1 MANQN
6 EDGTFRWQFV
16 GYVFDEA
23 KWQLSQ
29 NERLIDIEA
38 KPLSVLAYLLRNA
51 GRVVTKDELLECA
64 WPGRVVVEASLTNA
78 ITKLRK
84 ALSDDEQ
91 HIVVTVPK
99 AGYRFVAAASCK
111 EVVSVKPAALLKQ
124 GELVPRRPNYRLHK
138 CLDRNDFS
146 EVWYAEHVK
155 NKEQRVF
162 KFSLDGTRLNSLR
175 RESTVSR
182 LLKESLG
189 VRSDILRVMDWDFDE
204 APYFLEYEYG
214 GVDLKTWSES
224 IGGLD
229 KLDFSVRLRLICEVC
244 ETLSAAH
251 SVGVLHKD
259 LKPSNIL
266 VYSEN
271 GSWKSRIADFGSAR
285 LLDPGRLDQLGITA
299 LAKTGQNLEDDQ
311 QTSTPLYASPEVLR
325 GHATTVQSDIYAMGV
340 MLYQMLIGDFRE
352 MLSPGWETRVDDD
365 LLREDISKASA
376 GDPELRFTSVAELAR
391 NLRTLEARRRTR
403 NEQLVV
409 QQKTAALELRMKKA
423 KARRP
428 WLLATF
434 GTLSLGLV
442 TSLYFYN
449 QASLERLAALKQ
461 AHITRAVNQFLY
473 HDILAAADPVSSGQ
487 TGITVKEALDK
498 SAGQIDKRFAGQP
511 EVAAEIHRI
520 VGTAYYQVSEHEN
533 ALKQYAWAADNFRLA
548 DGPNSP
554 RALEAEALYAETL
567 TRMSRYAEASAV
579 LNKLKPQMQRQ
590 DAILA
595 GVYYDRARAWWHFN
609 QFQYRET
616 VPALESAL
624 TRLAMIPDADPELE
638 DGIVQALMVARQF
651 AGYPLESLEQLQ
663 QRLVK
668 GLAERKG
675 AKAPV
680 TLNARYA
687 AARTLMILGKEREME
702 ATYLELSKEMTE
714 ALGPKS
720 EPALLIQHSL
730 AVVYSKLQDWPQSE
744 RSGRNAYYGLQEL
757 MGPDSSN
764 SYIAASTYAIAL
776 LRNGKYEQAVALLK
790 RKLADLGDRSD
801 NAAKIIRLALTVNL
815 AHAYIEAQR
824 FELAVPLA
832 KKLEM
837 EGGTIAKVASDAAGE
852 IAYIRG
858 AVMTNPEQRQESI
871 ALLKEGIRELS
882 KNNTEDYWIIRN
894 ATALL
899 KERSL
904 QAKAEKLDHV
914 VPI

>member
-29 NERLIDIEA
+29 DERLIEIEA

-84 ALSDDEQ
+84 ALSDDDQ
-91 HIVVTVPK
+91 HILVTVPK
-99 AGYRFVAAASCK
+99 AGYRFIAAASCK
-111 EVVSVKPAALLKQ
+111 EVVAVKPAALLKQ
-124 GELVPRRPNYRLHK
+124 GELVPRRPNYRLLK
-138 CLDRNDFS
+138 CLDRKDFS
-146 EVWYAEHVK
+146 EVWYAEHIK

-189 VRSDILRVMDWDFDE
+189 VRADVLRVIDWDFDE

-229 KLDFSVRLRLICEVC
+229 KLDLVVRLRLVCEICE
-244 ETLSAAH
+244 TMAAAH

-266 VYSEN
+266 MYSEN
-271 GSWKSRIADFGSAR
+271 GIWKSRIADFGSAR
-285 LLDPGRLDQLGITA
+285 LLEPGRLDQLGITSFTKIG
-299 LAKTGQNLEDDQ
+299 LNPQDDQ
-311 QTSTPLYASPEVLR
+311 QSSTPLYASPEILR
-325 GHATTVQSDIYAMGV
+325 GQASSVQSDIYALGV

-352 MLSPGWETRVDDD
+352 MLSPGWEVRVEDD
-365 LLREDISKASA
+365 LLREDISRAAA
-376 GDPELRFTSVAELAR
+376 GEPALRFSSVAELAK
-391 NLRTLEARRRTR
+391 NLRTLDGRHKARS
-403 NEQLVV
+403 EELLI
-409 QQKTAALELRMKKA
+409 QQKTAALELRVKKA

-428 WLLATF
+428 WLIATF
-434 GTLSLGLV
+434 GTLSLGLA

-449 QASLERLAALKQ
+449 QASQERLSAFKQ
-461 AHITRAVNQFLY
+461 AHITKAVNQFLY
-473 HDILAAADPVSSGQ
+473 HDILAAADPVSAGRV
-487 TGITVKEALDK
+487 GITVKEALDK

-520 VGTAYYQVSEHEN
+520 VGTSYYQVSEHEK
-533 ALKQYAWAADNFRLA
+533 ALQQYASAANNFRLA
-548 DGPNSP
+548 DGSNSP
-554 RALEAEALYAETL
+554 RALEVEALYAETL
-567 TRMSRYAEASAV
+567 TRMARYAEALV
-579 LNKLKPQMQRQ
+579 ILNKLKPQMQRQ

-624 TRLAMIPDADPELE
+624 TRLATIPDADPELE

-663 QRLVK
+663 LRLVK

-675 AKAPV
+675 AKAPI

-702 ATYLELSKEMTE
+702 STYLDLSRDMTE

-764 SYIAASTYAIAL
+764 VYIAASTYAIAM
-776 LRNGKYEQAVALLK
+776 LRNGKQDQAIALLK
-790 RKLADLGDRSD
+790 RKLADLGKRSD

-824 FELAVPLA
+824 FELATPLA

-837 EGGTIAKVASDAAGE
+837 EGGLITKVAADAAGE

-858 AVMTNPEQRQESI
+858 AVMTDPAQRQESI

-882 KNNTEDYWIIRN
+882 KNNTADYWIIRN
-894 ATALL
+894 ANTLL
-899 KERSL
+899 EERTG
-904 QAKAEKLDHV
+904 KAN
-914 VPI
+914 